1 MKRFL
6 SIFLSLVM
14 ISSALSSSVFAAEAQ
29 GYGSDNSQILY
40 VDDYMEFYENQDYYM
55 DLVDNQHYVLVIDV
69 PDEYL
74 EMEKTRIAGGAEVN
88 ALTEGPTTRGTSVPT
103 RAWNVNTNGT
113 YSFSVSTAKTPIYTN
128 YYFVGANA
136 YRMSVLNTSNVV
148 PAGAYVYG
156 YSSGRKFVETYSSKT
171 STVVYSFP
179 IANPNSHFYV
189 CFLAPSYL
197 MGSISVAN

>member
-103 RAWNVNTNGT
+103 RAWNVNLYKLLLCWSKCVQDVRTKHIKCR
-113 YSFSVSTAKTPIYTN
+113 SSRCICI
-128 YYFVGANA
+128 
-136 YRMSVLNTSNVV
+136 RVL
-148 PAGAYVYG
+148 
-156 YSSGRKFVETYSSKT
+156 
-171 STVVYSFP
+171 
-179 IANPNSHFYV
+179 
-189 CFLAPSYL
+189 
-197 MGSISVAN
+197 